1 MTSPMT
7 ATSDNNNSA
16 GVGFEVKLPR
26 PCRRTTSKTSILE
39 GTDRRESSTLVS
51 HELASRV
58 GPETDEGFVCLQQV
72 HNHMVTSQYMY
83 SSDYILNSND
93 Y

>member
-1 MTSPMT
+1 MTSPMTATT

-39 GTDRRESSTLVS
+39 GTDRHSRESSTLVVS

-72 HNHMVTSQYMY
+72 HNHMVTSQY
-83 SSDYILNSND
+83 IVLF
-93 Y
+93 

>member
-39 GTDRRESSTLVS
+39 GTDRHNRESSTLVVS
-51 HELASRV
+51 HESASRV

-72 HNHMVTSQYMY
+72 HNHMVTSQY
-83 SSDYILNSND
+83 ILF
-93 Y
+93 